1 MTQVGIDVESR
12 TGCKTRSNPPPVGQ
26 NAVSA
31 GGLVHAVGA
40 VLSLGLVVGVSIW
53 AYQLI
58 SRDVSGVPVVRAAE
72 GPMRIQPEKPG
83 GSQADHQGLAV
94 NDVAAEGS
102 AKKPADRLILAPAPL
117 DLTQDDVIPQE
128 PALERAAQ
136 TEAADVPADTLDP
149 VQLAAV
155 EALANRL
162 ADGIDP
168 IAAEDLAPLQAAEPV
183 PDVAPDANPKTEDTV
198 LTQLPAPRVEGGLG
212 RSLRPKLRPA
222 RLTEVPSLDVI
233 TSQATLTSVN
243 TDLDVD
249 PETIPV
255 GTRLAQLGAFASAD
269 IARQEWDSLSNK
281 FGDYLDGKG
290 RVIQKAT
297 SGGRTFYRLRATG
310 FEDLNDARRFCSALV
325 AERAECIPVVT
336 R

>member
-1 MTQVGIDVESR
+1 MAHLAGA
-12 TGCKTRSNPPPVGQ
+12 
-26 NAVSA
+26 AVSLA
-31 GGLVHAVGA
+31 L
-40 VLSLGLVVGVSIW
+40 LVGVSVW

-58 SRDVSGVPVVRAAE
+58 TRDVSGVPVVRAAE

-83 GSQADHQGLAV
+83 GQLADHQGLAV
-94 NDVAAEGS
+94 NDVAAVGT
-102 AKKPADRLILAPAPL
+102 AAKPADRLILAPAPL
-117 DLTQDDVIPQE
+117 DLTQDDAVSVVQPS
-128 PALERAAQ
+128 RTAQ
-136 TEAADVPADTLDP
+136 SEAADVPAETLDP

-168 IAAEDLAPLQAAEPV
+168 IGSTEAEPEALPETAAQPEEDIQPQEDLAA
-183 PDVAPDANPKTEDTV
+183 
-198 LTQLPAPRVEGGLG
+198 APRVDGGLG

-222 RLTEVPSLDVI
+222 RLTTATGQNV
-233 TSQATLTSVN
+233 TLTSTLPVV
-243 TDLDVD
+243 DVD
-249 PETIPV
+249 PETLPV

-269 IARQEWDSLSNK
+269 IARQEWDKLANK
-281 FGDYLDGKG
+281 FSDYLEGKG

-310 FEDLNDARRFCSALV
+310 FEDLSDARRFCSALV